1 MAKNETLRRLRYRDL
16 CNILR
21 HRYGYV
27 LPDDD
32 AGRED
37 LYELL
42 LPVSLGLG
50 HARKMKNAI
59 QVWAPWMSA
68 REAEELI
75 DRVNRTPDYLRKPKA
90 QLLGEKLNLLNH
102 ERRAWGI
109 RTIRPVDM
117 AEAQLEEQ
125 RKADK
130 RARDE
135 RRRRK
140 AGSKPRET
148 YLANSL
154 SRSKPWEAE
163 GISRRTWERRR
174 QKPAV
179 ASPRQIKLKIRERTL
194 ASRTNAERHQGRASH
209 GSTEDRQ
216 GSTEVGH
223 EQSS

>member
-1 MAKNETLRRLRYRDL
+1 MAKNETIRRLRYGDL
-16 CNILR
+16 LKIFRC
-21 HRYGYV
+21 RYGYV

-42 LPVSLGLG
+42 LPVSLGQS
-50 HARKMKNAI
+50 HARKMRNVI
-59 QVWAPWMSA
+59 QIWAPWMSA
-68 REAEELI
+68 RDAADLI
-75 DRVNRTPDYLRKPKA
+75 DQVNLTPEYLRKPSA
-90 QLLGEKLNLLNH
+90 RLLGQRLNLLNR
-102 ERRAWGI
+102 EREALGI

-117 AEAQLEEQ
+117 TDAQLQEQ
-125 RKADK
+125 RKAKK

-140 AGSKPRET
+140 VGSKPREA

-154 SRSKPWEAE
+154 SRSTPWEAD

-179 ASPRQIKLKIRERTL
+179 ASPRQIKLRIRERTL
-194 ASRTNAERHQGRASH
+194 ASRYKR
-209 GSTEDRQ
+209 
-216 GSTEVGH
+216 
-223 EQSS
+223 